1 MIATPT
7 ISEWG
12 PGRSTEP
19 TRDTPDVE
27 TLLAMGW
34 ELNEI
39 EDLLDHR
46 DNLTIAQR
54 REDAKNGMSSAP

>member
-1 MIATPT
+1 M
-7 ISEWG
+7 G
-12 PGRSTEP
+12 PREVDEP

-46 DNLTIAQR
+46 DNVDFRMIIPQR
-54 REDAKNGMSSAP
+54 REGAEDNRGKRKQT

>member
-1 MIATPT
+1 M
-7 ISEWG
+7 G
-12 PGRSTEP
+12 PREVDEP

>member
-1 MIATPT
+1 M
-7 ISEWG
+7 G
-12 PGRSTEP
+12 PREVDEP

-27 TLLAMGW
+27 TPLAMGW

-46 DNLTIAQR
+46 DNVDFRMIIPQR
-54 REDAKNGMSSAP
+54 REGAEDNRGKRKQT